1 MKIYEIHGRKML
13 STFWWMGRWGFITTC
28 WSTKW
33 YVTADERYKDCK
45 SKFYL
50 RTKYDDDDDET
61 LKEVDRGFLKVTKKV
76 SRNRKKIWASA
87 ELHKS

>member
-1 MKIYEIHGRKML
+1 M
-13 STFWWMGRWGFITTC
+13 
-28 WSTKW
+28 
-33 YVTADERYKDCK
+33 TADERYKDCK

-76 SRNRKKIWASA
+76 SRNRKKI
-87 ELHKS
+87 